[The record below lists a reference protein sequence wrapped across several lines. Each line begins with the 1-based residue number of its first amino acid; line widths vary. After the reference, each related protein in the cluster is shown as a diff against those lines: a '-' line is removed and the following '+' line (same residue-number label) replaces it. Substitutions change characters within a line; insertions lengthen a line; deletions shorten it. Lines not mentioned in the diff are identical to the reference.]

1 MVEDYIAV
9 HGIEVEARYAGSYSK
24 GTFLDDPDLDLFLMF
39 PDTVS
44 EEDLK
49 RVGLQAG
56 EDILHGI
63 RMYSEQTHL
72 PICPHDASSGP
83 LPDAPGTTVLP
94 NRLSFYPC
102 RT

>member
-1 MVEDYIAV
+1 M

-49 RVGLQAG
+49 APG
-56 EDILHGI
+56 EDIFHGI
-63 RMYSEQTHL
+63 RMYSE
-72 PICPHDASSGP
+72 
-83 LPDAPGTTVLP
+83 
-94 NRLSFYPC
+94 
-102 RT
+102 